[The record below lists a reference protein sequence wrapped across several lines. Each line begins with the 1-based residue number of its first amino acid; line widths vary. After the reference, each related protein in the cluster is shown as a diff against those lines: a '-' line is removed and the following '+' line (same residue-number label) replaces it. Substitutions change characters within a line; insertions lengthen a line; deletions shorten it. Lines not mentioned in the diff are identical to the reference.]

1 MCSIVNFEAFFGEV
15 IHIYRY
21 GISPF
26 VIGKLFKNK
35 NFPHFRLGINLESGM
50 LI

>member
-1 MCSIVNFEAFFGEV
+1 MSITTERLTSHFQNVFNRQFGSIFGEV

-26 VIGKLFKNK
+26 VNRKI
-35 NFPHFRLGINLESGM
+35 I
-50 LI
+50 